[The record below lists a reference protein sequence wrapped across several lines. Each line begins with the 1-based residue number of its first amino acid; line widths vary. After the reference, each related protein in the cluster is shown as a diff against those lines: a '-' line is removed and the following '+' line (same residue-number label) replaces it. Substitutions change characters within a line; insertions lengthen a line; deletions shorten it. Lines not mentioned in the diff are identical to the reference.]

1 MIRLYPKAAVLTAH
15 HPYGGTEMMA
25 QSLAFALS
33 TNGYDAAIFNV
44 NDESLQSLPALLKDP
59 DLRLVMTTGTLP
71 LGIGIGDRP
80 VWDAVAPDVDFI
92 TYLIDAWP
100 YDYVRV
106 KPFRDYL
113 RAWHDRSN
121 LHLVHVEGNDAR
133 LIGDRVHH
141 MPTGANPA
149 PWRRGPKAHPER
161 LMMWASTHTELA
173 VSRFDMDFE
182 ETLAENNAWG
192 FDAGRI
198 RSIADALR
206 ATTITHGMS
215 AIAEAMEMPAQA
227 LQRDEYMVALC
238 AVDSSL
244 KRYRRVKVV
253 RALRDFPLDIYGRN
267 WERYIE
273 GNPNHRMCTANPD
286 HNHAFS
292 HVVQDYAGLINVDP
306 NYGDGSNERAVSAL
320 AMGIPVANNFNLK
333 TDPIPGCY
341 PYHFTDESIRAAARR
356 VLAHRGEINT
366 PVVNTWEHQI
376 GRLLR
381 AIAASVVPA

>member
-1 MIRLYPKAAVLTAH
+1 MIRMYPKAAVLTAH

-25 QSLAFALS
+25 QSLAYALN
-33 TNGYDAAIFNV
+33 TNGYDAAIFNI
-44 NDESLQSLPALLKDP
+44 NDDSLQRLPALLQDP
-59 DLRLVMTTGTLP
+59 DVRLVMTTGTLP
-71 LGIGIGDRP
+71 LAIRFGQTP
-80 VWDAVAPDVDFI
+80 VWDVLGPQVDFV
-92 TYLIDAWP
+92 TYVIDAWP

-106 KPFRDYL
+106 RPFRDYL
-113 RAWHDRSN
+113 EAWRLRSN
-121 LHLVHVEGNDAR
+121 LHLAHVEGNDAR
-133 LIGDRVHH
+133 IIGERVHH

-149 PWRRGPKAHPER
+149 PWRRKPKAHPDR

-173 VSRFDMDFE
+173 VSRFDLDFE
-182 ETLAENNAWG
+182 VTLTENNPWG
-192 FDAGRI
+192 FDPGRI
-198 RSIADALR
+198 RAIADGLCG
-206 ATTITHGMS
+206 TTITHGMT
-215 AIAEAMEMPAQA
+215 AISQA
-227 LQRDEYMVALC
+227 FEIPLQELQRDDWMVALC

-253 RALRDFPLDIYGRN
+253 RALEEFPLDIYGRN

-273 GNPNHRMCTANPD
+273 GNPNHRSRSADPD

-292 HVVQDYAGLINVDP
+292 YVVQDYAGLINVDP

-333 TDPIPGCY
+333 TDTISGCY

-356 VLAHRGEINT
+356 VLAHRGEIST
-366 PVVNTWEHQI
+366 PVANTWEHLV

-381 AIAASVVPA
+381 AIAANAVAA

>member
-1 MIRLYPKAAVLTAH
+1 MIRMYPKAAVLTAH

-25 QSLAFALS
+25 QSLVFALNA
-33 TNGYDAAIFNV
+33 NGYDAAIFNV
-44 NDESLQSLPALLKDP
+44 NDESLQALPALLKDS

-71 LGIGIGDRP
+71 LGISIGHTP
-80 VWDAVAPDVDFI
+80 IWDAVAPDVDFI

-113 RAWHDRSN
+113 SAWQGRPN

-149 PWRRGPKAHPER
+149 PWRRGPKTHPER

-182 ETLAENNAWG
+182 ETLSGNNPWG
-192 FDAGRI
+192 FDPTRI
-198 RSIADALR
+198 RQIADALR
-206 ATTITHGMS
+206 STTLTHGMS
-215 AIAEAMEMPAQA
+215 AIAEAMDIPAPA

-253 RALRDFPLDIYGRN
+253 QALRDFPLDIYGRN

-320 AMGIPVANNFNLK
+320 AMGVPVANNFNLK

-356 VLAHRGEINT
+356 VLAHRGEIIS
-366 PVVNTWEHQI
+366 PVVNTWEHQV
-376 GRLLR
+376 GKLLR
-381 AIAASVVPA
+381 AIAASAVPA